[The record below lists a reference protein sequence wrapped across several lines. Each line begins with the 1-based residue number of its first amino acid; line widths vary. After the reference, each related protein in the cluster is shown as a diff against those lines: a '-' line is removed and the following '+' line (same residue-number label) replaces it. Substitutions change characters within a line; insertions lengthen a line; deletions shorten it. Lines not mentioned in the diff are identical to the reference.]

1 MKHHI
6 ITLIAL
12 ILSAG
17 VSLGQSRSQR
27 TDSLLDALQSQVQ
40 TLQSQVADLSEPD
53 PAMKVL
59 QTQVESLQ
67 AGQENLNLTQQ
78 GLGDQLKQ
86 LEEEVSQVDEDG
98 RNDRARQRT
107 RLTSLEAN
115 VAEGASTIQALS
127 SSLDEVGSELSQAD
141 SAIRVQDSAI
151 AAQDSSLKVTSKR
164 MDEESASRME
174 ADSSAKNLT
183 LLGYLLAI
191 LVGVIAFILGKKAAV
206 AAADSAK
213 SDLSDDIRKAR
224 TEMDA
229 GILKVDQKL
238 MESLSRMSS
247 EGPEVSGEGNEPDH
261 GLALKVADEI
271 NRMENNLS
279 RMDSTV
285 KGHKQLTKSIER
297 VRTNMKANGYEL
309 VALLGKPYDAGLL
322 LEADFVE
329 DESLAPG
336 ETLITR
342 VNRPEIRY
350 NGKMIQSA
358 KIQVSQGV

>member
-6 ITLIAL
+6 IMLIAL
-12 ILSAG
+12 TLSAG
-17 VSLGQSRSQR
+17 ASLGQSDSQR

-40 TLQSQVADLSEPD
+40 TLQSQVADLSQPD
-53 PAMKVL
+53 QAMKVL
-59 QTQVESLQ
+59 QTEVGSLQ
-67 AGQENLNLTQQ
+67 TQQ
-78 GLGDQLKQ
+78 KNLSSAQQSLGDQLNQ
-86 LEEEVSQVDEDG
+86 LKDNVNQVDKDG
-98 RNDRARQRT
+98 RKGRSSLGS
-107 RLTSLEAN
+107 RLKSLQDGLAK
-115 VAEGASTIQALS
+115 GDSTMLALS
-127 SSLDEVGSELSQAD
+127 SSLNEVDVELDKAD
-141 SAIRVQDSAI
+141 SAIKMQDSTLMATN
-151 AAQDSSLKVTSKR
+151 SKV
-164 MDEESASRME
+164 DNESASRME

-183 LLGYLLAI
+183 MMGYLLAI
-191 LVGVIAFILGKKAAV
+191 LVGVIAYLLGKKAAV
-206 AAADSAK
+206 AVADSAK
-213 SDLSDDIRKAR
+213 SDLSDDIRRAR
-224 TEMDA
+224 SEMDA
-229 GILKVDQKL
+229 GILEVDQKL
-238 MESLSRMSS
+238 VDTLK
-247 EGPEVSGEGNEPDH
+247 GIIIPPPPPPGGKEPDH

-297 VRTNMKANGYEL
+297 VRINMKANGYEL

-336 ETLITR
+336 ETMITR

>member
-6 ITLIAL
+6 IMLIAL
-12 ILSAG
+12 TLSAG
-17 VSLGQSRSQR
+17 ASLGQSDSQR

-40 TLQSQVADLSEPD
+40 TLQSQVADLSQPD
-53 PAMKVL
+53 QAMKVL
-59 QTQVESLQ
+59 QTEVGSLQ
-67 AGQENLNLTQQ
+67 TQQ
-78 GLGDQLKQ
+78 KNLSSAQQSLGDQLNQ
-86 LEEEVSQVDEDG
+86 LKDNVNQVDKDG
-98 RNDRARQRT
+98 RKGRSSLGS
-107 RLTSLEAN
+107 RLKSLQDGLAK
-115 VAEGASTIQALS
+115 GDSTMLALS
-127 SSLDEVGSELSQAD
+127 SSLNEVDVELDKAD
-141 SAIRVQDSAI
+141 SAIKMQDSTLMA
-151 AAQDSSLKVTSKR
+151 TNSKL
-164 MDEESASRME
+164 DNESASRME

-183 LLGYLLAI
+183 MLGYLLAI
-191 LVGVIAFILGKKAAV
+191 LVGVIAYILGKKAAV
-206 AAADSAK
+206 AVADSAK
-213 SDLSDDIRKAR
+213 SDLSDDIRRAR

-238 MESLSRMSS
+238 METLSKMSS
-247 EGPEVSGEGNEPDH
+247 DAPELSGEGKEPDH

-297 VRTNMKANGYEL
+297 VRINMKANGYEL

-336 ETLITR
+336 ETMITR

>member
-6 ITLIAL
+6 TTLIAL
-12 ILSAG
+12 ILSVG
-17 VSLGQSRSQR
+17 VSLGQSESQR
-27 TDSLLDALQSQVQ
+27 TDSLFDALQSQVQ
-40 TLQSQVADLSEPD
+40 ALQSKVADLSRPD
-53 PAMKVL
+53 QAMKVL
-59 QTQVESLQ
+59 QTHVSGLQ
-67 AGQENLNLTQQ
+67 TEQENLNSTQQ

-86 LEEEVSQVDEDG
+86 LEEEVSQVDKEG
-98 RNDRARQRT
+98 RNGRR
-107 RLTSLEAN
+107 SLESRLNSLKASL
-115 VAEGASTIQALS
+115 AEGDSTMRALS
-127 SSLDEVGSELSQAD
+127 SSLDEVDSELKEANS
-141 SAIRVQDSAI
+141 VMEK
-151 AAQDSSLKVTSKR
+151 QDSSLVATNNK
-164 MDEESASRME
+164 MDAESAIRMK

-191 LVGVIAFILGKKAAV
+191 LVGVVAFILGKKMAV

-213 SDLSDDIRKAR
+213 SDLSDDIRRAR

-238 MESLSRMSS
+238 MESLSRLSS
-247 EGPEVSGEGNEPDH
+247 EAPEVSGEGNEPNH

-322 LEADFVE
+322 LEADFIE

-336 ETLITR
+336 ETMITR

>member
-1 MKHHI
+1 MKHYI
-6 ITLIAL
+6 ITLISL
-12 ILSAG
+12 TLSAG
-17 VSLGQSRSQR
+17 LSLGQSESPQI
-27 TDSLLDALQSQVQ
+27 DSLFGALQSQVQ
-40 TLQSQVADLSEPD
+40 ALQSQVADLSD
-53 PAMKVL
+53 SDQAVKDL
-59 QTQVESLQ
+59 QTQVDSLQ
-67 AGQENLNLTQQ
+67 TEQQNLNSVQQ
-78 GLGDQLKQ
+78 GLGSQLKQ
-86 LEEEVSQVDEDG
+86 LEDEVSQVDKDG
-98 RNDRARQRT
+98 RNGRWSLGS
-107 RLTSLEAN
+107 RLRSLEDGKAK
-115 VAEGASTIQALS
+115 GDSTVKSLS
-127 SSLDEVGSELSQAD
+127 SELNQVESELKGAKSD
-141 SAIRVQDSAI
+141 IEK
-151 AAQDSSLKVTSKR
+151 QDSSLAATNNK
-164 MDEESASRME
+164 MDDESVSRME

-191 LVGVIAFILGKKAAV
+191 LVGVVAFILGKKAAV

-213 SDLSDDIRKAR
+213 SDLSDDIRRAR

-247 EGPEVSGEGNEPDH
+247 EGPEVSGDGKEPDH